1 MLERYL
7 PGFFLKGIALIK
19 LENEKV
25 NKEKY
30 YSVGYSLELKKYIL
44 VDVVTWVAWY
54 NRYFEITEEEYN
66 SFGTVALDSVADLIH
81 KEGKSSR
88 RFLFSDKTE
97 ENNEEQKRCAQRC
110 GILWNA
116 V

>member
-1 MLERYL
+1 M
-7 PGFFLKGIALIK
+7 IK

-25 NKEKY
+25 CKEKY
-30 YSVGYSLELKKYIL
+30 YSVGYSVELKKYIL

-66 SFGTVALDSVADLIH
+66 SFGTEVLDNTADLLR
-81 KEGKSSR
+81 KDGKNSK

-97 ENNEEQKRCAQRC
+97 ENNEEQKLCSQRC
-110 GILWNA
+110 KKW
-116 V
+116 